1 MMREKLIK
9 KEINMK
15 TNSTITIN
23 GKTYNTNLIVKEW
36 GNGSTYVTTAQ
47 SASILRQVLKSMKS
61 DGLIGYKKLWV
72 RSETFSMGCAINVY
86 THGGTNTELIKEVTN
101 MFMYGS
107 FDGMTDSYNYGD
119 SLSVTMND
127 GSVNDVGAKYTSYYS
142 SSPYGTVEYH
152 KEEYINDCLDKNVTP
167 TSVGVDA
174 WLSIVND

>member
-1 MMREKLIK
+1 MREKLIK
-9 KEINMK
+9 KEMKMK

-23 GKTYNTNLIVKEW
+23 DKTYNTNLIVKEW
-36 GNGSTYVTTAQ
+36 GNGNSYVTTAQ

-72 RSETFSMGCAINVY
+72 RSETFAGGDAINVY

-119 SLSVTMND
+119 SLSVNVND
-127 GSVNDVGAKYTSYYS
+127 GSVENVGAKYTSYYS
-142 SSPYGTVEYH
+142 HSPYGTVEYH
-152 KEEYINDCLDKNVTP
+152 KEEYINDCLDKGVTP

>member
-1 MMREKLIK
+1 
-9 KEINMK
+9 MK

-23 GKTYNTNLIVKEW
+23 DKTYNTNLIVKDW
-36 GNGSTYVTTAQ
+36 GNGTGGYVTTAQ

-86 THGGTNTELIKEVTN
+86 THGGTNTELIKEVTT
-101 MFMYGS
+101 MFQYGS

-119 SLSVTMND
+119 SLLVTMND

-167 TSVGVDA
+167 TAVGVNA
-174 WLSIVND
+174 WLSILEVK